1 MKKLLALLLVLLVAC
16 EKPSDCIESEGTIM
30 TREVPVTAFTRIE
43 VYRGIGVEITQGS
56 EYKVVLQSGE
66 NFINNIQVVQDG
78 NVLKIRDKSTCN
90 WVREYGVA
98 KVIITAP
105 NLEEIYSKTEQ
116 DIRSVGTLNYPLLH
130 IYANDAHGDG
140 VPGAATGDFVLNV
153 NTTEFTIEN
162 NNVSR
167 FFITGQAQNASLIFW
182 AGDGRIEAQNL
193 EVQNMYVYSRGSN
206 DMLVKPMQ
214 YIHGSIVSTGN
225 VVLFHTP
232 PTIDVQQTY
241 QGQLLFN

>member
-43 VYRGIGVEITQGS
+43 VYRGIGVEITQGP
-56 EYKVVLQSGE
+56 EYKVMLQSGE
-66 NFINNIQVVQDG
+66 NFINNIQVVQEG

-232 PTIDVQQTY
+232 PAIDVQQTY

>member
-16 EKPSDCIESEGTIM
+16 EKPSDCIESEGIIM

-43 VYRGIGVEITQGS
+43 VYRGIGVEITQGP

>member
-30 TREVPVTAFTRIE
+30 IREVPVTAFTRIE
-43 VYRGIGVEITQGS
+43 VYRGIGVEITQGP

-66 NFINNIQVVQDG
+66 NFINNIQVVQEG

-162 NNVSR
+162 NHVAR
-167 FFITGQAQNASLIFW
+167 FYITGQAQNASLIFW

>member
-43 VYRGIGVEITQGS
+43 VYRGIGVEITQGP

>member
-140 VPGAATGDFVLNV
+140 LPGAATGDFVLNV

-167 FFITGQAQNASLIFW
+167 FYITGQAQNASLIFW